1 MAPVG
6 HASRSC
12 SVIGVHVALLIG
24 LTQPG
29 LAAGVPPA
37 PLSLN
42 LAPAAAVWRPVVEGG
57 GAVTWSGAAAD
68 AAVTLKPG
76 GGYAGIAAPLGEQP
90 ISGLI
95 DAELTVVA
103 EGTVELCVGFSAA
116 GAEAPPGA
124 VWLVKLPGGK
134 AQRLGARLAPPAL
147 SAPLHLHLGARGA
160 GSVRLSGLTLVSE
173 NAPPLVDAG
182 PLKAPLPP
190 NWQPEGTLD
199 ARSRRIGQSTELSV
213 EVNGIGFSVIPVASG
228 ALGGSAIVKG
238 LVTVRGQA
246 TKSLAITGQFPDGVV
261 VEPRDSP
268 VDTAATDQVSLR
280 CECLLPGVYN
290 GKLILTSGRDSAALP
305 LQVTVGRN
313 YPAFGTMVSD
323 GNRTAG
329 RWQLREMRVKASPTS
344 TADELIRQV
353 APLLDEAPAMPAV
366 YFDGLPTPDVLR
378 AFMTAVKGKVALYSP
393 AYRPDRPFRGP
404 DPRAE
409 AEALL
414 ALAKTV
420 LSAVRSADLDAHVL
434 SPVFDASANQPGS
447 PEAKL
452 LEACLAAGLDKCM
465 GGVIVTAPA
474 LPPGGVLGELANG
487 KNVREPSAFWAGVD
501 RLCDPSG
508 IQATLASRG
517 VALPI
522 LTSGITGPA
531 STDEQ
536 VDALKVARTTTAAT
550 YGGATG
556 VTFREAAAGD
566 ISLLRADG
574 ALSAAGIAVK
584 ELSRELAGAAPIARS
599 WKGLTG
605 VLGEPI
611 VILPFVRE
619 SEGILVLWN
628 NTSVARSI
636 TLTMGAI
643 PYSQSTVTI
652 SGDGTFVSRTFDPHF
667 RFVKEA
673 LQVKRQDVYLKVAPL
688 QVMVVRF
695 RLEIWTPN
703 WLASVTF
710 TPQPQAPA
718 SPGVPDDRPWWQKL
732 QDWAEGHE

>member
-1 MAPVG
+1 
-6 HASRSC
+6 
-12 SVIGVHVALLIG
+12 
-24 LTQPG
+24 
-29 LAAGVPPA
+29 
-37 PLSLN
+37 
-42 LAPAAAVWRPVVEGG
+42 
-57 GAVTWSGAAAD
+57 
-68 AAVTLKPG
+68 
-76 GGYAGIAAPLGEQP
+76 
-90 ISGLI
+90 
-95 DAELTVVA
+95 
-103 EGTVELCVGFSAA
+103 
-116 GAEAPPGA
+116 
-124 VWLVKLPGGK
+124 
-134 AQRLGARLAPPAL
+134 
-147 SAPLHLHLGARGA
+147 
-160 GSVRLSGLTLVSE
+160 LSGLTLVSE
-173 NAPPLVDAG
+173 NAPPPVDAG

-213 EVNGIGFSVIPVASG
+213 EVNGIGFSVIPTASG
-228 ALGGSAIVKG
+228 TLGGSAIVKG

-246 TKSLAITGQFPDGVV
+246 AKSLAIAGQFPDGVV
-261 VEPRDSP
+261 VEPRESP
-268 VDTAATDQVSLR
+268 VDTAATDQVSVR

-290 GKLILTSGRDSAALP
+290 GKLILRSGRDSAALP
-305 LQVTVGRN
+305 LQITVGRN
-313 YPAFGTMVSD
+313 YPAFGTTISD

-329 RWQLREMRVKASPTS
+329 RWQLREMQVKASPTS

-353 APLLDEAPAMPAV
+353 APLLDETPAMPAV

-378 AFMTAVKGKVALYSP
+378 AFMTAVKGKVALYSS
-393 AYRPDRPFRGP
+393 AYRPDRPFRGQ

-414 ALAKTV
+414 ASAEAM

-452 LEACLAAGLDKCM
+452 LDACLALGMDKCM
-465 GGVIVTAPA
+465 GGVIVSAPA
-474 LPPGGVLGELANG
+474 LPPGGVLGEFANG
-487 KNVREPSAFWAGVD
+487 KNAREPSAFWARID

-508 IQATLASRG
+508 VQAILASRG

-536 VDALKVARTTTAAT
+536 VDALKVARTTVAAT

-556 VTFREAAAGD
+556 VTFREAAGE

-574 ALSAAGIAVK
+574 SLSATGIAVK

-605 VLGEPI
+605 ALGEPI
-611 VILPFVRE
+611 VVLPFARG

-628 NTSVARSI
+628 NTSVARPI

-643 PYSQSTVTI
+643 PYSQHTVTI

-667 RFVKEA
+667 RFAKQA

-703 WLASVTF
+703 WVGSVTF
-710 TPQPQAPA
+710 TPQERAPA
-718 SPGVPDDRPWWQKL
+718 SSGVPDDRPWWQKL
-732 QDWAEGHE
+732 QDWAEGNE